1 MNFKLKVIDDWRM
14 AWKYVSVQCFALA
27 AAINGTWYSI
37 PDGLKAS
44 IPANYVTIASV
55 TLAGLGIVGRFLEFD
70 GSSNATPAVVP
81 VEHHDHDDDNQA
93 PVQVVQVQVNNEAS
107 TVPTPPAN

>member
-1 MNFKLKVIDDWRM
+1 MKVNLVSDWREG
-14 AWKYVSVQCFALA
+14 WKWISVQCFALA

-37 PDGLKAS
+37 PEGLKAS

-81 VEHHDHDDDNQA
+81 VDHHDHDDHQA
-93 PVQVVQVQVNNEAS
+93 SVQVVQVQVNNDAS
-107 TVPTPPAN
+107 AVPTPPAN